1 MSQKAILPPSRKKKK
16 SWRDGAGSLILIFTV
31 GDFTQ
36 VQSSP
41 WSRNSPWMCH
51 IGFTALGCNSV
62 LLFFLLYIKWVKL
75 KEIIESETGFL
86 FENLEEDMLGL
97 WGWLEKVLLRI
108 SLSEWPGLQL
118 SISKV
123 PSPPT
128 NTARITKRS
137 ATPGEKG
144 SEVIQ
149 VALAK
154 RWIRKYYT
162 ILYSFRKQVLSL
174 GIGKPLFT
182 LSSNKMKCRL
192 NFTCILM
199 CFYILSCFMF
209 SAIAKTYYHFSPWNI
224 KVSCSDV
231 QT

>member
-1 MSQKAILPPSRKKKK
+1 MGEAEGDNWKWNRLSVWKLRGAYAWPLGVTWEGVTQNITLRVTWTSIINFKGPFPS
-16 SWRDGAGSLILIFTV
+16 
-31 GDFTQ
+31 
-36 VQSSP
+36 
-41 WSRNSPWMCH
+41 
-51 IGFTALGCNSV
+51 
-62 LLFFLLYIKWVKL
+62 Y
-75 KEIIESETGFL
+75 
-86 FENLEEDMLGL
+86 
-97 WGWLEKVLLRI
+97 
-108 SLSEWPGLQL
+108 
-118 SISKV
+118 
-123 PSPPT
+123 
-128 NTARITKRS
+128 RITKRS
-137 ATPGEKG
+137 VTLGEKD

-192 NFTCILM
+192 NFTCVLM

-209 SAIAKTYYHFSPWNI
+209 SAIAKTYHHFSPWNI